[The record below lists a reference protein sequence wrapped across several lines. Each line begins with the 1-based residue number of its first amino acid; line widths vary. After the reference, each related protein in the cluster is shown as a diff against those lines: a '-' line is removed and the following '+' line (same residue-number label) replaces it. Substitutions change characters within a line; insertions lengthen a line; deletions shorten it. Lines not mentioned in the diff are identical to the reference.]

1 MQICA
6 TKKSIKVLAE
16 WLVAVVDG
24 LEFAIGEDAVED
36 GEVVEIAD
44 VIEADGESA
53 FADVPIENVL
63 AIAEG
68 ALQFAV
74 EVELADGVFLAGVDV

>member
-1 MQICA
+1 M
-6 TKKSIKVLAE
+6 
-16 WLVAVVDG
+16 DG

-44 VIEADGESA
+44 VIQADGEGA
-53 FADVPIENVL
+53 FGYVPIENVF

-68 ALQFAV
+68 ALRFAV